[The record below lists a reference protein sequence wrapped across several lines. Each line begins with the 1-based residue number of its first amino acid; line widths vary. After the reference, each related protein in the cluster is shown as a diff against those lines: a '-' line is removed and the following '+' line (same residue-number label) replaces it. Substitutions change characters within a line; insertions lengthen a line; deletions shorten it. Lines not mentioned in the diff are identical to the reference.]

1 VPYGITQCYQPPGR
15 GDILTRIAMQRI
27 SCGLPVVAMLRG
39 LCVRLSVGHDHEIT
53 AFIEKNKHTNVKAL
67 VRALTDMVAL

>member
-1 VPYGITQCYQPPGR
+1 
-15 GDILTRIAMQRI
+15 MQRI